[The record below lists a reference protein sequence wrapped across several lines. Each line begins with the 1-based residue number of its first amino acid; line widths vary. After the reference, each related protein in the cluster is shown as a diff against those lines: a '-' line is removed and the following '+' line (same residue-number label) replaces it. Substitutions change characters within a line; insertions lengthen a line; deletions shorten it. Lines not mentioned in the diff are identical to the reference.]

1 MDEFLDEKIKFASIH
16 KIKNIFKN
24 KKIMIKWRISK
35 KLNFEWKCH
44 MVLVVREK
52 SQVMWHVWHD
62 TRYKR
67 TYLKGQD
74 GMKDMKGQ

>member
-1 MDEFLDEKIKFASIH
+1 
-16 KIKNIFKN
+16 
-24 KKIMIKWRISK
+24 MIKWRISK